1 MADGDYVNRNVC
13 KNGTVSVPSSK
24 LAAAAVLADIKC
36 SEVVVRCTAATKF
49 WDGTA
54 DFEVPADTIM
64 TFRGLTNANQLS
76 AHNSGGTGT
85 VYFRAQYFSSNV
97 LSQG

>member
-36 SEVVVRCTAATKF
+36 SEVVVRC
-49 WDGTA
+49 
-54 DFEVPADTIM
+54 I
-64 TFRGLTNANQLS
+64 TNANQVS
-76 AHNSGGTGT
+76 AATSSGNGTIYYRT
-85 VYFRAQYFSSNV
+85 QFCSINPSR
-97 LSQG
+97 

>member
-1 MADGDYVNRNVC
+1 MAQTFTTKNVC
-13 KNGTVSVPSSK
+13 TNGTVSPPTAK
-24 LAAAAVLADIKC
+24 TAAAAVLADIRC

-64 TFRGLTNANQLS
+64 TFRGITNSNQLS

-85 VYFRAQYFSSNV
+85 VYYRTQFYSSSV
-97 LSQG
+97 YAG